1 MKQKKKKQKE
11 RNQIKQ
17 KNKNNDRLTKDR
29 VIRDIRALFE
39 PEEEKDYYK
48 PKRESNFWN
57 NDFIEHTSNG
67 DKIETFHQLFILLK
81 LNLT

>member
-11 RNQIKQ
+11 RNQIK
-17 KNKNNDRLTKDR
+17 KKNNDRLTKDR

-39 PEEEKDYYK
+39 LEEEKDYYK
-48 PKRESNFWN
+48 PKRVSNFWN
-57 NDFIEHTSNG
+57 NDFTEHASNG
-67 DKIETFHQLFILLK
+67 DKIETFHQIFILLK